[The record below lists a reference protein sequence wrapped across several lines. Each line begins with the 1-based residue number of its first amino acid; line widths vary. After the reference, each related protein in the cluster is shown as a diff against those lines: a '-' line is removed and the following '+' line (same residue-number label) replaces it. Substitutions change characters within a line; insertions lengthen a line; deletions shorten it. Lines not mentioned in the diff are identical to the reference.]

1 MQELGG
7 YVGGQGYEHA
17 IDEEKIQCSE
27 EIVQVAVCKTIT
39 CRTHRRHQ
47 GGRNGYSR
55 ENRSLFLAALLEDA
69 CAASE
74 KCNQHIVNSGVGSGE
89 ELGRIAQVERGDQK
103 VETGGEK

>member
-27 EIVQVAVCKTIT
+27 EIVQVAVGQSIAG
-39 CRTHRRHQ
+39 RTHRRHK
-47 GGRNGYSR
+47 GRCNGYSR

-74 KCNQHIVNSGVGSGE
+74 KCNQHIVNSGVGSGQ

>member
-17 IDEEKIQCSE
+17 IDEEKIQRSE
-27 EIVQVAVCKTIT
+27 EIVQVAVCKTIAG
-39 CRTHRRHQ
+39 RTHRRHQ
-47 GGRNGYSR
+47 GGRYR
-55 ENRSLFLAALLEDA
+55 HTRKYRSLFLAALLEDA

-74 KCNQHIVNSGVGSGE
+74 KCNQHVVNSGVGSGQ